1 MTEADRNQP
10 AQDQQDA
17 PTLEEFTESLRSL
30 EAMASRLG
38 IKAISTGHGYW
49 PGTEAARDRVRDLPV
64 GPYQGD
70 TRVQHRRRAHPRLDL
85 ILRKENRL
93 TLRQS
98 PQNTA
103 AIPQDAARG
112 TPPRRPKPRRRHSWA
127 KCEHV
132 QRPPR
137 PPHRG
142 LKIPPGKEM
151 P

>member
-17 PTLEEFTESLRSL
+17 PTLKDFTQGLRNL
-30 EAMASRLG
+30 EAMANRLG

-49 PGTEAARDRVRDLPV
+49 PGTEA
-64 GPYQGD
+64 GPGQGPGPSRRPLHQGD

-103 AIPQDAARG
+103 AIPQDAARN
-112 TPPRRPKPRRRHSWA
+112 TSQALKPPEKALLGQMRACPETTQA
-127 KCEHV
+127 
-132 QRPPR
+132 
-137 PPHRG
+137 PHRG